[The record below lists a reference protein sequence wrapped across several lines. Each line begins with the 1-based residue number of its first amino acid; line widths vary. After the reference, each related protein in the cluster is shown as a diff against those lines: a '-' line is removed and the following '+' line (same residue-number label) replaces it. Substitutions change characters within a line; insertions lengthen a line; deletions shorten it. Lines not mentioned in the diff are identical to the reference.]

1 MPVASISANTSGK
14 TKSCQERVRNMS
26 DTATQLL
33 NAFSSLSAEE
43 QHEVMLALLRKSGEL
58 RGSTITDDQLV
69 TLAEEVF
76 LSLDAKELNGIED
89 NKR

>member
-1 MPVASISANTSGK
+1 
-14 TKSCQERVRNMS
+14 MS

-43 QHEVMLALLRKSGEL
+43 QHEVMLALLRASGEL
-58 RGSTITDDQLV
+58 PGSPITDEQLV

-76 LSLDAKELNGIED
+76 LSLDAKELNGTED

>member
-1 MPVASISANTSGK
+1 
-14 TKSCQERVRNMS
+14 MS

-43 QHEVMLALLRKSGEL
+43 QHEVMLALLRASGEL
-58 RGSTITDDQLV
+58 PGSPIPDEQLV

-76 LSLDAKELNGIED
+76 LSLDAKELNGTED